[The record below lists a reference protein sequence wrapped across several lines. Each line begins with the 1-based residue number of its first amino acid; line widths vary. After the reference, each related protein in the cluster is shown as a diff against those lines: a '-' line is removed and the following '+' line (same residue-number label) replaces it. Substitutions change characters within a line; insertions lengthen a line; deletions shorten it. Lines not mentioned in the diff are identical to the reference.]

1 MIRAVLFDVDF
12 TLIQPGPMF
21 RAEGYHAFCARYGI
35 AVDPARFDAAVAG
48 AASVLDGP
56 EDLPYDA
63 EIFVQYTRHI
73 IESMGGNGAHIDA
86 CARAIYA
93 EWASNHHFELYE
105 DVPAALERLTAA
117 GIRIGVISNSHR
129 PLGAFL
135 SHFDL
140 AETISAAVS
149 SAEHGLMKPHPSIFH
164 AALQRLNVVP
174 ADAVMVGDQVRHDVE
189 GALRAGLRGVFL
201 HRRSGPPPRVDE
213 LAVLG
218 VPTIR
223 TLDDLPA
230 ALASIDEYSANSAF
244 DSRSVRPPTP
254 LRLRRGRT
262 GV

>member
-1 MIRAVLFDVDF
+1 VIRAVLFDVDF

-21 RAEGYHAFCARYGI
+21 RAQGYYDFCAKYGI
-35 AVDPARFDAAVAG
+35 AVDPERFDAAVAG
-48 AASVLDGP
+48 AAAILDGP
-56 EDLPYDA
+56 EDSPYDA
-63 EIFVQYTRHI
+63 EIFIQYVRHI
-73 IESMGGNGAHIDA
+73 IGSMGGNGAHLDA
-86 CARAIYA
+86 CAREIYA
-93 EWASNHHFELYE
+93 EWASNHHFDLYD

-129 PLGAFL
+129 PLDAFL
-135 SHFDL
+135 SHFEL
-140 AETISAAVS
+140 AEMISAAIS

-201 HRRSGPPPRVDE
+201 YRRSGLPPRADE

-223 TLDDLPA
+223 TLDELPA
-230 ALASIDEYSANSAF
+230 ALAAIQHSQF
-244 DSRSVRPPTP
+244 
-254 LRLRRGRT
+254 
-262 GV
+262 